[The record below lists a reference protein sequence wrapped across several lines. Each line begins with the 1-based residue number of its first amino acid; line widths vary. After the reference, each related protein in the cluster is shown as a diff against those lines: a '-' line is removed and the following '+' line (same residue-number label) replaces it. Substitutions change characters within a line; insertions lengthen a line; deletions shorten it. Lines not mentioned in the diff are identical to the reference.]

1 MADSGQA
8 RRAADSVTRARDIDR
23 AQVSTVLDAAYAE
36 GQLGAQ
42 EYHDRAARAGTARTL
57 GELERLTADLQSP
70 AVFGGQAPIER
81 KRFGRRHSGEYPART
96 RARDVDRARTTAAL
110 DSARADG
117 QLDADEHTAF
127 AELASEARTLGDLS
141 TLVAELQQ
149 RPAAPVKPKARN
161 TFRIATIAAAV
172 LVGIGCFGLTVRED
186 QPAPAVAAADAI
198 NYNAAPPLVIPT
210 PTLTTLVGF
219 VQFRDDYRVKFG
231 DTLVDEAVLHDEH
244 ASAVRRAPG
253 NPNWTAD
260 YDYRGGFARSSSQIT
275 TRKRDAI
282 DIDLAQVNAEALGA
296 ALTNAAATVRVP
308 DGAVTHFRIANDSWA
323 GRPGIT
329 IFVRNEVA
337 QSGHF
342 VLALSG
348 EVLKTY
354 PYEG

>member
-1 MADSGQA
+1 MADSGRA
-8 RRAADSVTRARDIDR
+8 RSAADSVTRARDIDR

-36 GQLGAQ
+36 GQLGAD
-42 EYHDRAARAGTARTL
+42 EYHDRTARAGTARTL

-70 AVFGGQAPIER
+70 AVFGGRAAIER

-96 RARDVDRARTTAAL
+96 RARDADRARTTEAL
-110 DSARADG
+110 DAARADG

-127 AELASEARTLGDLS
+127 TELASEARTLGDLS

-149 RPAAPVKPKARN
+149 RPVAPVKPKAHN
-161 TFRIATIAAAV
+161 TFRIATIAAVAV
-172 LVGIGCFGLTVRED
+172 VGIGCFVWTVRGED
-186 QPAPAVAAADAI
+186 PPPAVVAAAAI

-210 PTLTTLVGF
+210 PRLTTLIGF

-244 ASAVRRAPG
+244 ASAVRREAG
-253 NPNWTAD
+253 NADWTAD
-260 YDYRGGFARSSSQIT
+260 WSYRGGFGRSNAQIS
-275 TRKRDAI
+275 TRQREKV

-296 ALTNAAATVRVP
+296 ALTNAAATVQVP
-308 DGAVTHFRIANDSWA
+308 NGAVTHFRIADDSSV

-329 IFVRNEVA
+329 IFVRNEVG

-354 PYEG
+354 PYKG

>member
-1 MADSGQA
+1 M
-8 RRAADSVTRARDIDR
+8 
-23 AQVSTVLDAAYAE
+23 LDAAYAE
-36 GQLGAQ
+36 GQLGAH
-42 EYHDRAARAGTARTL
+42 EYHDRSARAGTARTL
-57 GELERLTADLQSP
+57 GELASLTADLQSP
-70 AVFGGQAPIER
+70 AVFGGQATIER
-81 KRFGRRHSGEYPART
+81 KRFGRKHSGEYPART
-96 RARDVDRARTTAAL
+96 RARDADRARTTEAL
-110 DSARADG
+110 DAARADG
-117 QLDADEHTAF
+117 QLDADEHAALT
-127 AELASEARTLGDLS
+127 ELASQARTLGDLS

-149 RPAAPVKPKARN
+149 RPVAPVKPKARN

-172 LVGIGCFGLTVRED
+172 VVGIGCFGWTVRPDE
-186 QPAPAVAAADAI
+186 PAPAVVAADAI

-210 PTLTTLVGF
+210 PTLTTLAGF

-253 NPNWTAD
+253 NADWTAD
-260 YDYRGGFARSSSQIT
+260 YTYRGGFARSNSQIS
-275 TRKRDAI
+275 TRERDAI

-308 DGAVTHFRIANDSWA
+308 NGAVTHFRIANDSWV